1 MRGTLKKDFLE
12 YLENYSE
19 FTEYF
24 TKDDLQ
30 YFVNCIRY
38 AVDRNEFMYR
48 VTSGESLI
56 QCMWE
61 LFERVKKQYSSM
73 EKIIRCANILF
84 CAGKSF
90 GVDIQDS
97 YQTF

>member
-1 MRGTLKKDFLE
+1 MRGVLKKEFELYLDKYDNFVEIFSREDLE
-12 YLENYSE
+12 Y
-19 FTEYF
+19 
-24 TKDDLQ
+24 
-30 YFVNCIRY
+30 FVAAIRY
-38 AVDRNEFMYR
+38 AADRNEFMYR
-48 VTSGESLI
+48 VTNGESLV

-61 LFERVKKQYSSM
+61 LFERVKKDYSSM

-84 CAGKSF
+84 CAGKSV